1 MSEKER
7 INVANDLYRL
17 ERLKLFVLS
26 NFVKDYRWEF
36 FLMQVSVIDLLYTNV
51 ILSYLGLNIK
61 PSTTE
66 YEICNLNEH
75 LDKTL
80 LIEFVF
86 LFLQIL
92 I

>member
-1 MSEKER
+1 
-7 INVANDLYRL
+7 
-17 ERLKLFVLS
+17 
-26 NFVKDYRWEF
+26 
-36 FLMQVSVIDLLYTNV
+36 MQVSVIDLLYTNV